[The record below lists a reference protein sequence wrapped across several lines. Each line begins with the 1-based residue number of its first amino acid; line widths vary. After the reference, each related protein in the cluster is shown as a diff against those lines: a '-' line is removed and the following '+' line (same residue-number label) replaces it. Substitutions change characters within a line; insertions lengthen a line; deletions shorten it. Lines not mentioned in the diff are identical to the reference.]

1 MTVKVIGL
9 IELTDQNAF
18 EQYRSKVGQTL
29 EVYKGSIENRG
40 SVNEIFWNELN
51 CARFSAFVELT
62 FPSQED
68 AKAWAHSPE
77 YQALVAIR
85 NTAMK
90 LTLFAVTIK
99 TLK

>member
-29 EVYKGSIENRG
+29 ELYKGRIENRG

-51 CARFSAFVELT
+51 CAKFSAFVELT

-90 LTLFAVTIK
+90 LTLFAVTI
-99 TLK
+99 

>member
-18 EQYRSKVGQTL
+18 EQYRSRVGQTVAL
-29 EVYKGSIENRG
+29 YNGSIQNRG

-51 CARFSAFVELT
+51 CARFNAFVELT
-62 FPSQED
+62 FPSPED
-68 AKAWAHSPE
+68 AKAWAQSPE
-77 YQALVAIR
+77 YQALVTIR

-90 LTLFAVTIK
+90 LTLFAVTI
-99 TLK
+99 

>member
-29 EVYKGSIENRG
+29 ELYKGRIENRG

-90 LTLFAVTIK
+90 LTLFAVTI
-99 TLK
+99 

>member
-18 EQYRSKVGQTL
+18 EQYRKQVGQTVEL
-29 EVYKGSIENRG
+29 YKGSILHRG
-40 SVNEIFWNELN
+40 SVTEVFWNELN

-77 YQALVAIR
+77 YQTLVAIR
-85 NTAMK
+85 NQAMK
-90 LTLFAVTIK
+90 LTLFAATI
-99 TLK
+99 

>member
-29 EVYKGSIENRG
+29 ELYKGSIENRG

-51 CARFSAFVELT
+51 CARFSALVELT

-90 LTLFAVTIK
+90 LTLFAVTI
-99 TLK
+99 